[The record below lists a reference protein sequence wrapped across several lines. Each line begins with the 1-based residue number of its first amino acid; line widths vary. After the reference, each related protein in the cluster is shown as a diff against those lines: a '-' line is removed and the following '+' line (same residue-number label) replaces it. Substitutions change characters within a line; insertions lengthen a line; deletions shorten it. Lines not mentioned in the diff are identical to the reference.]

1 MGPWPAVA
9 RKRLNWSMDE
19 MVDHEEDLQ
28 DLVEEC
34 GWLVVEVHV
43 DSVSM

>member
-1 MGPWPAVA
+1 
-9 RKRLNWSMDE
+9 MDE
-19 MVDHEEDLQ
+19 MVDHEEGRQ